1 MKNQNRNKKE
11 GQQTENMVTNM
22 VVTNMVVINTVDINL
37 PCHYIPIVI
46 LNVND
51 QQVPSRR
58 QRLLDQKVIPD
69 FMLSKNKTKL

>member
-1 MKNQNRNKKE
+1 MKDQNRNKKE

-22 VVTNMVVINTVDINL
+22 VVINMVDINL

-46 LNVND
+46 SNVND
-51 QQVPSRR
+51 QKVPSRR
-58 QRLLDQKVIPD
+58 HRLLDQKVIPD